1 MVPFR
6 STWSA
11 KAGLSLLAAV
21 IGAPSASAQFSTYG
35 VGCGAAITNE
45 AATLPFLG
53 MRYRLR
59 SAGHAPGSLAIAILG
74 FQQVAFPLSFGPGCF
89 LLARPD
95 ATVALP
101 VGGGGDVELAL
112 DVPVIPSLIGL
123 TVFDQW
129 LGLDPNG
136 AISMSVGGM
145 ATVDNPQLGIS
156 AVAPAVLSIGTVVTV
171 TAHNLGTTRPQD
183 LCMGVMAFNPAHG
196 RGLIRVTSI
205 TPAGAGADTVTGVVQ
220 TLPRDAAGQP
230 VQGVVAIMRGD
241 GNELPPIAGLG
252 GGWGWIGPD
261 LPEAG
266 GANHHSVQGTPDP
279 RTRLT
284 FAVDSGDVVL
294 EVPVASYSG
303 SATTDV
309 HWNAG
314 GKHFDSFL
322 PAEPI
327 SGTMNETQLRDSVLL
342 PSIQAKYN
350 LLYPGLLQITA
361 TTVNGNPGVRIHMVS
376 GAAVSS
382 VGGSVWI

>member
-1 MVPFR
+1 MILFR

-11 KAGLSLLAAV
+11 KAGLPLLAAV
-21 IGAPSASAQFSTYG
+21 VAAPSATAQFSTYG

-74 FQQVAFPLSFGPGCF
+74 FNKTALPLPFGPGCF
-89 LLARPD
+89 LLTHPA
-95 ATVALP
+95 ATLALP
-101 VGGGGDVELAL
+101 VGAGGEVELAL

-123 TVFDQW
+123 TVFNQW

-145 ATVDNPQLGIS
+145 ATVDNPQLAIS

-171 TAHNLGTTRPQD
+171 TARNHGTTRQQD
-183 LCMGVMAFNPAHG
+183 LCMGVMVSPDN

-205 TPAGAGADTVTGVVQ
+205 TPAGPGADTVMGIVQ
-220 TLPRDAAGQP
+220 TLPKDASGQP
-230 VQGVVAIMRGD
+230 VQAVVAIMRGD
-241 GNELPPIAGLG
+241 GTELPMLPGAR

-266 GANHHSVQGTPDP
+266 GAHHHPVQATPDP

-284 FAVDSGDVVL
+284 FSGVGGDVVL
-294 EVPVASYSG
+294 EVPADSYSG

-376 GAAVSS
+376 GAAATS